1 MRSRSRYRHYRR
13 RLFRRR
19 RRRHRLPG
27 FGTIPL
33 PLAVPKFS
41 RGRVGTF

>member
-13 RLFRRR
+13 RPLRRL
-19 RRRHRLPG
+19 RHRLPG